1 MNQIAGYDIIRKLGT
16 GAGSELYAA
25 RDKRGGLFCLKHVVK
40 KHAKDQRFLDQAI
53 MEHQIA
59 RKFDH
64 PSLRKS
70 FKVIKQREI
79 LRVSQIAVIMELVEG
94 TTLEHQ
100 KLPSIAKLIELFGVI
115 AAGLRTMHSGGYVHA
130 DIKPNNLMITRDGK
144 VKLIDFG
151 QSCPIGTI
159 KERIQGTPDYIA
171 PEQVKRQAIT
181 EQTDV
186 FNLGATLYWL
196 LTNERVPT
204 IMPRRGTADAIRRK
218 ERELVKARPP
228 QELNPSVPPA
238 LSALVMECVETNPR
252 QRPRRMAEVCERLE
266 LAGTQ
271 VRRGGG
277 MPPATDRPSEG
288 QSGNPNPT
296 SGLDTPN
303 PLHDTAEL
311 TAPER

>member
-40 KHAKDQRFLDQAI
+40 KNPKDQRFLDQAI

-59 RKFDH
+59 KKFDH
-64 PSLRKS
+64 TSLRKS
-70 FKVIKQREI
+70 YRVIKQREI
-79 LRVSQIAVIMELVEG
+79 LRVSEIAVIMELVEG
-94 TTLEHQ
+94 ATLEHH
-100 KLPSIAKLIELFGVI
+100 KLPSIAKLIELFGII
-115 AAGLRTMHSGGYVHA
+115 ASGLQTMHREGYVHA
-130 DIKPNNLMITRDGK
+130 DIKPNNIMITREGH

-196 LTNERVPT
+196 LTSERVPT
-204 IMPRRGTADAIRRK
+204 IMPKKGTAEAIRRK
-218 ERELVKARPP
+218 ERELVKPQTP
-228 QELNPSVPPA
+228 QELNSAVPPA
-238 LSALVMECVETNPR
+238 LSALIMECVETDPR
-252 QRPRRMAEVCERLE
+252 QRPKRMTEVCERLE
-266 LAGTQ
+266 LASKQANRDGRPGTGTG
-271 VRRGGG
+271 VS
-277 MPPATDRPSEG
+277 PAPGKPT
-288 QSGNPNPT
+288 NPGST
-296 SGLDTPN
+296 VDVPN